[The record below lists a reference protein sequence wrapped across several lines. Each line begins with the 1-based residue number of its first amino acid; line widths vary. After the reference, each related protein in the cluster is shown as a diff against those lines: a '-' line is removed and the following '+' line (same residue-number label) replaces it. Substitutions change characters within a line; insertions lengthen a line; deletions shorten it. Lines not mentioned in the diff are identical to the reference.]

1 MDFGERLKEIL
12 DSKGWNQADL
22 SKATGIEEGHVSKII
37 TGKIKTNQTT
47 VSKIAEALGMPLA
60 GLYDDD
66 MAVRQLV
73 EEVIREL
80 SADMIDFIRA
90 QKNGPWLI
98 LAKDLSAENLT
109 PEQIIKVVQL
119 WKETVEKSK

>member
-37 TGKIKTNQTT
+37 TGKIKPNQTT

-60 GLYDDD
+60 ALYDDD

-80 SADMIDFIRA
+80 PADMVDFIRA
-90 QKNGPWLI
+90 QKNGPWL
-98 LAKDLSAENLT
+98 
-109 PEQIIKVVQL
+109 KVN
-119 WKETVEKSK
+119 ERA